1 MTKFLFWLLLLAN
14 LLLLGLFP
22 TGFTRWNS
30 AGHEPDRL
38 NQQVH
43 AERIRVLPESARSDP
58 PAAPPAAPQCIEV
71 GNFNRQT
78 AMVFETQLAH
88 LKLTALPQK
97 RSVEELGTYMVFL
110 PPQKTG
116 QAAAA
121 QRLAQ
126 LRELGFDDI
135 HIIQDQSPRRWG
147 LSLGIFS
154 SKEAAQAQ
162 LEHAQRV
169 GATDVR
175 IEKHPMTSMRAA
187 YRLLGLE
194 PDARKGLEEIIA
206 RLPGVRIRGCE

>member
-14 LLLLGLFP
+14 LVLLGLFP
-22 TGFTRWNS
+22 TGFAPWNN
-30 AGHEPDRL
+30 GGYEPGRL

-43 AERIRVLPESARSDP
+43 AERIRLLPESARSVP
-58 PAAPPAAPQCIEV
+58 PATPPCLEV

-88 LKLTALPQK
+88 LNLPALPQK

-116 QAAAA
+116 QASAT

-162 LEHAQRV
+162 LEHAQRI

-187 YRLLGLE
+187 YRLLGLG

-206 RLPGVRIRGCE
+206 KFSGVEIRACE